1 MNLYYCCNN
10 IEITFWEDKRNLIT
24 DQNAVG
30 KILAVSS
37 TIVTFFRELQLESTS
52 ATAVSINPPIPD
64 LQQYINRFKEI
75 GEEPTTFHSQPI
87 ITLAQMMQKNPDSIT
102 QNKGACNVTLADF
115 DHDKPLAYVNC
126 NNCNQRAHLHEK
138 SKFVCLD
145 HWDDYGVKCMYC
157 VNTIIKDKDT
167 TAKAIF
173 FDEAMTDM
181 LETTCE
187 EMIMKR
193 GYKDTKLIPDE
204 IIALQGQH
212 CQLQM
217 TIKKDKSI
225 AVNRAKNLFRIHQH
239 LQKQRE

>member
-1 MNLYYCCNN
+1 
-10 IEITFWEDKRNLIT
+10 
-24 DQNAVG
+24 
-30 KILAVSS
+30 
-37 TIVTFFRELQLESTS
+37 
-52 ATAVSINPPIPD
+52 
-64 LQQYINRFKEI
+64 
-75 GEEPTTFHSQPI
+75 
-87 ITLAQMMQKNPDSIT
+87 MMQKNPDSIT

-225 AVNRAKNLFRIHQH
+225 AVNRAKKFIQNPPTPAKTTGMKRPPPDSPGKYYNHQLQNSSTLNTNFKINLNR
-239 LQKQRE
+239 